1 MKRLREERRRKKM
14 TVAQLRALLANLPDD
29 MRIALSY
36 EGSVATFMSGYTC
49 FEDDKGSEI
58 NESEATSSDFLVFV
72 E

>member
-1 MKRLREERRRKKM
+1 M
-14 TVAQLRALLANLPDD
+14 TVAQLRALLANLPDN

-36 EGSVATFMSGYTC
+36 EGSVSTFISGDTC
-49 FEDDKGSEI
+49 LEDERGNEI

>member
-1 MKRLREERRRKKM
+1 M
-14 TVAQLRALLANLPDD
+14 TVSQLRALLANLPDD

-36 EGSVATFMSGYTC
+36 EGSVSTFISGDTC
-49 FEDDKGSEI
+49 LEDERGNEI

>member
-1 MKRLREERRRKKM
+1 M
-14 TVAQLRALLANLPDD
+14 TVSQLRALLANLPDD

-36 EGSVATFMSGYTC
+36 EGSVSTFISGYTC
-49 FEDDKGSEI
+49 FEDERGNEI

>member
-1 MKRLREERRRKKM
+1 M
-14 TVAQLRALLANLPDD
+14 TVAQLRTLLANLPDD

-36 EGSVATFMSGYTC
+36 EGSVSTFISGDTC
-49 FEDDKGSEI
+49 LEDERGNEI

>member
-1 MKRLREERRRKKM
+1 MTVARLREI
-14 TVAQLRALLANLPDD
+14 LANLPDD

-36 EGSVATFMSGYTC
+36 EGSVATFISGDIC
-49 FEDDKGSEI
+49 FEDQHGNEI

>member
-1 MKRLREERRRKKM
+1 M
-14 TVAQLRALLANLPDD
+14 TVSQLRALLANLPDD

-36 EGSVATFMSGYTC
+36 EGSVSTFISGDTC
-49 FEDDKGSEI
+49 LEDERGKEI

>member
-1 MKRLREERRRKKM
+1 M
-14 TVAQLRALLANLPDD
+14 TVAQLRVLLANLPDD

-36 EGSVATFMSGYTC
+36 EGSVSTFISGDTC
-49 FEDDKGSEI
+49 LEDERGNEI

>member
-1 MKRLREERRRKKM
+1 M
-14 TVAQLRALLANLPDD
+14 TVSQLRALLANLPDN

-36 EGSVATFMSGYTC
+36 EGSVSTFISGDTC
-49 FEDDKGSEI
+49 LEDRHGNEI

>member
-1 MKRLREERRRKKM
+1 M

-29 MRIALSY
+29 MRIALSC
-36 EGSVATFMSGYTC
+36 EGSVATYMSGYIC
-49 FEDDKGSEI
+49 FEDDKGNEI

>member
-1 MKRLREERRRKKM
+1 M
-14 TVAQLRALLANLPDD
+14 TVAQLRVLLANLPDD

-36 EGSVATFMSGYTC
+36 EGSVSTFISGDTC
-49 FEDDKGSEI
+49 FEDERGNEI

>member
-1 MKRLREERRRKKM
+1 M

-36 EGSVATFMSGYTC
+36 EGSVSTFISGDTC
-49 FEDDKGSEI
+49 LEDERGNEI